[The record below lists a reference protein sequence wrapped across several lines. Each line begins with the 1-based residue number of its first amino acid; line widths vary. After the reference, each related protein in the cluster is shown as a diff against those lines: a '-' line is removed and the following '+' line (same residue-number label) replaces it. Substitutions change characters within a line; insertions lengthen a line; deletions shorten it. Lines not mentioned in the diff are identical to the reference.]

1 MTAGK
6 MMAGVVRR
14 TPPPLLKLQKKLE
27 LMETGP
33 VPRKRKEEEE
43 VEAVEITSAGTAN
56 RWV

>member
-1 MTAGK
+1 MMAGK

-14 TPPPLLKLQKKLE
+14 TPPQLLKLQKKLE
-27 LMETGP
+27 LTETGP

-43 VEAVEITSAGTAN
+43 VEAVEITSAGTAS